1 MSVIPPV
8 QSFEQFEKETTAII
22 KPRVSKLGLVLW
34 SNVEKDIE
42 AHEFLV
48 EDLITAGEVAL
59 IGGDSGAGKTFLTL
73 DLAMSVARGV
83 PFLDKFAVKQ
93 GGVLY
98 QPGEGARGLRTLR
111 IPAYKQAHDL
121 SEDDPIPFGV
131 LSSNVNLYRD
141 DADTESL
148 INDINLAADLM
159 GCPIRL
165 LVIDTVSKATPGAD
179 ENSGK
184 DVGPVL
190 ARCQRIRDAT
200 GVTVLLVAHTNA
212 TGAKIRGHTSWRA
225 DVDSVLICSRRTDG
239 KTVGSERDANGREI
253 RDLQIIKVKDG
264 DDGKKF
270 PFVLRGHTL
279 GERPNG
285 KPLTSCTVETPDMG
299 MLKDTRDDVSEP
311 AKRLS
316 DKPYNYLKAIE
327 KALEEHGEAPP
338 AEVKLPSGIR
348 VVNRRHVRDAYALL
362 YQGQEDDP
370 VKRDQNMRKARERLG
385 EVLLARGYMGQHKE
399 WMWLT
404 GRHKRRASV
413 TQSTENVTEGVTNSG
428 WNVTA
433 DDESV
438 TSSVSGVMKN
448 EPGW

>member
-1 MSVIPPV
+1 MTELPPIKTL
-8 QSFEQFEKETTAII
+8 EEFEKETTRLIN
-22 KPRVSKLGLVLW
+22 PPVSKLGLVLW
-34 SNVEKDIE
+34 SNVEKNIE
-42 AHEFLV
+42 AHEYLV

-73 DLAMSVARGV
+73 DMAMSVARGA
-83 PFLDKFAVKQ
+83 PFLDKFQVKQ

-111 IPAYKQAHDL
+111 IPAYKRVHDL
-121 SEDDPIPFGV
+121 CDDDPIPFGV
-131 LSSNVNLYRD
+131 LSSSVNLYRD
-141 DADTESL
+141 DADTDSL
-148 INDINLAADLM
+148 INDINLAGQLM
-159 GCPIRL
+159 GCPVRL

-212 TGAKIRGHTSWRA
+212 SGAKIRGHTSWRA
-225 DVDSVLICSRRTDG
+225 DVDSVLICARRTDG
-239 KTVGSERDANGREI
+239 KSVGMDKDANGREI
-253 RDLQIIKVKDG
+253 RDLQVAKLKDG
-264 DDGKKF
+264 EDGKKY
-270 PFVLRGHTL
+270 PFVLRGHLL

-299 MLKDTRDDVSEP
+299 MLRDAREDASP
-311 AKRLS
+311 AVKRLS

-327 KALEEHGEAPP
+327 QAIEEHGEAPP
-338 AEVKLPSGIR
+338 PEVKLPSSVM
-348 VVNRRHVRDAYALL
+348 VVNRKYVRDAYALL

-385 EVLLARGYMGQHKE
+385 EVLLARGYMGQHKD
-399 WMWLT
+399 WIWLT
-404 GRHKRRASV
+404 GRHKRRA
-413 TQSTENVTEGVTNSG
+413 NVTRNAG
-428 WNVTA
+428 NVTA
-433 DDESV
+433 DGENVTSSGRSVTPNTESV
-438 TSSVSGVMKN
+438 TDDD
-448 EPGW
+448 PAW